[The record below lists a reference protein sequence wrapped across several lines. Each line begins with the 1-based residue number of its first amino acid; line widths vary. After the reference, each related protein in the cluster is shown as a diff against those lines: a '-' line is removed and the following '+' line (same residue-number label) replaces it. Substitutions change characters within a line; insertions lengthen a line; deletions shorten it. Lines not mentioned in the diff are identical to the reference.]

1 MKTASMSKRAPSNR
15 GFTLIEMM
23 ITIAVAAILAMI
35 AVPSFR
41 NASLSSQLRSAVNDF
56 VASANFARSEAI
68 KRGSAVTMCVS
79 ADGASCAAGGWEQ
92 GWIVLSGTTV
102 LQHESAAPSGFKL
115 SATGSV
121 ANLTFQPI
129 GVGATAATLTV
140 CRATPTV
147 GSQERVVTLD
157 ATGRA
162 WSKITTN
169 GVCS

>member
-1 MKTASMSKRAPSNR
+1 MRKRTSSNR

-23 ITIAVAAILAMI
+23 VAIAVATILSMI

-41 NASLSSQLRSAVNDF
+41 NASLSSQLRSSANDF
-56 VASANFARSEAI
+56 VASANLARSEAI
-68 KRGSAVTMCVS
+68 KRGTAVTMCVS
-79 ADGASCAAGGWEQ
+79 AGGSSCTAGGWEQ

-102 LQHESAAPSGFKL
+102 LQHESAAPSGFKM

-121 ANLTFQPI
+121 ASLSFQPI
-129 GVGATAATLTV
+129 GVGATAATLIV

-162 WSKITTN
+162 WLRITTN